1 MEGVGPGGGR
11 AGPGGAGLRG
21 PGPVGG
27 LDLQPPTQRDAVHV
41 GPYVLNY
48 FSRQIHPGVKK
59 PPGSSRRKEKE
70 REGER
75 REAVLRVYLRDDLVS
90 AQRIN
95 ARLCLSL
102 IKP

>member
-1 MEGVGPGGGR
+1 MEGAGPGGGE
-11 AGPGGAGLRG
+11 GGARW
-21 PGPVGG
+21 GG
-27 LDLQPPTQRDAVHV
+27 AQRAWTGWWTGSAASDTAARRSC

-48 FSRQIHPGVKK
+48 FSKQMHPGVKK

-75 REAVLRVYLRDDLVS
+75 RKAVLRVYLRDDLVS